1 MNATAKALRN
11 RGRPPS
17 EEKRRDILAAAT
29 RLFTEQGYDG
39 TSVDDIAQAAGVS
52 KQTVYSHFKS
62 KDDLF
67 RSCVAGK
74 ISMYGLEA
82 SQLPQ
87 DDDFD
92 TVLAHI
98 GRHYLELLA
107 DQGVICMFRLM
118 AAEANTHPKVVR
130 SFHESGPIAT
140 AHNIAGIFA
149 RHLPAG
155 PDNQE
160 LARMATSEFLALVR
174 GEYFLELILGTR
186 TGIDAAELDAHVR
199 HCIAQIRRLYDIP

>member
-1 MNATAKALRN
+1 MKANVTKRP
-11 RGRPPS
+11 GRPKS
-17 EEKRRDILAAAT
+17 AEKARAIKQAAVN
-29 RLFTEQGYDG
+29 LFMADG
-39 TSVDDIAQAAGVS
+39 IDRTSMDAIAAAAGVS

-74 ISMYGLEA
+74 LSAYGLDA
-82 SQLPQ
+82 SQLPH

-92 TVLAHI
+92 TVLLRI
-98 GRHYLELLA
+98 GKHYMELLA
-107 DQGVICMFRLM
+107 DKGVVCMFRLM

-140 AHNIAGIFA
+140 AHNVAGIFS
-149 RHLPAG
+149 RHLPGA
-155 PDNQE
+155 PDNEE
-160 LARMATSEFLALVR
+160 LARVATSEFLALVR

-186 TGIDAAELDAHVR
+186 TGIDAGELDAHVR
-199 HCIAQIRRLYDIP
+199 HCIGQIRKLYEIC